1 MAKYLKH
8 YYVDGENLSEFFT
21 DKNMGPN
28 GKTHPRVDGLDV
40 KFWFVD
46 DNGID
51 YCLSEVPD
59 DTVVDEVAGMSV
71 LTYQAW
77 ADNAEVQFNASRS
90 AVASSADDLA
100 RLGKSESEVLNLTF
114 DKTTTESMLASFN
127 QLMPAAVQV
136 SGN

>member
-77 ADNAEVQFNASRS
+77 ADDAEAQFNASRS
-90 AVASSADDLA
+90 ATASSADDLT